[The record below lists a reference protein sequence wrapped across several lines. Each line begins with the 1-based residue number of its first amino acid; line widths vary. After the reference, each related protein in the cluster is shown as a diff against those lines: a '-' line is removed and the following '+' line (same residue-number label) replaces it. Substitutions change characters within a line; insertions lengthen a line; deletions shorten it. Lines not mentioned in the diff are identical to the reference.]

1 MIDLRTG
8 TGIHEAL
15 ALSFQQRRSVIYPK
29 KYPYSKHIPLK
40 AIYKLYNMV
49 IWFKMMLV
57 PCYIVYNSY

>member
-29 KYPYSKHIPLK
+29 KYPYPKHIPLK

-49 IWFKMMLV
+49 
-57 PCYIVYNSY
+57 